1 MGMLNN
7 RNRKMPLLRSIHL
20 VATIFTL
27 AIIFAST
34 TPLVS
39 ASITGNTT
47 TTTTSVG
54 GEEQEAISSSTNTTS
69 NISNAVLGSLFLT
82 EEAEFTSFN
91 PINETYIE
99 ISYVGNATIM
109 PPNATDTINATETG
123 NITLNIQPNSV
134 NFVQGQG
141 FLVTEEGDNGAQEE
155 ENATTTFV
163 ELSRVGPGD
172 TGSGTGV
179 VFFSTNSTG
188 QLAFLDNMLAIY
200 QHEMYPGVDT
210 IREWEWKGG
219 TLPLETGGSARSM
232 GEQEAVSS
240 TTNTTNNNVSNAV
253 LGSLF
258 LTGENIEFNVNPIN
272 ETYSVIS
279 YLGSRIIMP
288 PNAPGIVINATET
301 GNVTSNIQPNGLS
314 IEQGQGFIVTED
326 GAAAEKE
333 ENATFTY
340 VMLSRANPDGT
351 GAGTGVAFF
360 NTNSTG
366 QLAFLDNMLAI
377 AHVEFSPEGSTLK
390 IWEWKGGTLPLET
403 GSAAP
408 PTTRG
413 NQTIITSA
421 LEEEE

>member
-27 AIIFAST
+27 TIIFAST
-34 TPLVS
+34 TTLVS
-39 ASITGNTT
+39 ASTTGNTT

-54 GEEQEAISSSTNTTS
+54 GEEQEAVSTPTT
-69 NISNAVLGSLFLT
+69 
-82 EEAEFTSFN
+82 
-91 PINETYIE
+91 
-99 ISYVGNATIM
+99 
-109 PPNATDTINATETG
+109 
-123 NITLNIQPNSV
+123 
-134 NFVQGQG
+134 
-141 FLVTEEGDNGAQEE
+141 
-155 ENATTTFV
+155 
-163 ELSRVGPGD
+163 
-172 TGSGTGV
+172 
-179 VFFSTNSTG
+179 
-188 QLAFLDNMLAIY
+188 
-200 QHEMYPGVDT
+200 
-210 IREWEWKGG
+210 
-219 TLPLETGGSARSM
+219 
-232 GEQEAVSS
+232 
-240 TTNTTNNNVSNAV
+240 TTNNNVSSDV

-272 ETYSVIS
+272 ETYIVIS
-279 YLGSRIIMP
+279 YLGSRIILP

-326 GAAAEKE
+326 GAATEKE

-351 GAGTGVAFF
+351 GAGTGVAFL
-360 NTNSTG
+360 NTNPTG

-390 IWEWKGGTLPLET
+390 IWEWKGGILPFET
-403 GSAAP
+403 DSP
-408 PTTRG
+408 PTTR
-413 NQTIITSA
+413 NQTTITSA